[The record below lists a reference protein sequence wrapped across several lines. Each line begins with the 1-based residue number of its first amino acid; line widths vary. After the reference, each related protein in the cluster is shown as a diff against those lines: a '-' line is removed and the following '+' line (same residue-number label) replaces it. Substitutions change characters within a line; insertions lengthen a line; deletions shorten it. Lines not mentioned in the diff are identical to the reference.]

1 MAKKRELDFHLP
13 SADDLFST
21 QEERDDAK
29 LKRIYEIPLDEIDP
43 FPKHPF
49 KVKEDEDMKTLVD
62 SIKEFGIL
70 TPATVRRK
78 EDGRYELLSGHRRK
92 RACELAGLD
101 TLRCEVV
108 ELDKDAATI
117 FMVDSNLQRT
127 TILPSEKAFSYKMR
141 LDAMKRQGQRTDLTS
156 SPVATKLRSDE
167 VLANVVGEGK
177 DNIRRYIRLT
187 YLIPQLLEMV
197 DEGKI
202 ALRPAVEIS
211 YLPRD
216 MQESLVAAIHYED
229 STPSHAQAREL
240 RTLSEKGILTQDLIY
255 HMMGEEKPNQKDRFI
270 LKADRVKDLFP
281 KNLPIS
287 QREDYVERQWSTTQ
301 STVPEESVKRSGTRK
316 DRTASG
322 VLSYVLPHTPTLQT
336 TSNLPKKEKHLDN

>member
-1 MAKKRELDFHLP
+1 MVKKNELDFHLP

-21 QEERDDAK
+21 QEEREDAK
-29 LKRIYEIPLDEIDP
+29 LKRIYEISLDEIDP

-62 SIKEFGIL
+62 SIKEFGVL

-141 LDAMKRQGQRTDLTS
+141 LDAMKRQGQRADLTS
-156 SPVATKLRSDE
+156 MPVAEKLEGKAARSVTRLGKE
-167 VLANVVGEGK
+167 VGESG

-240 RTLSEKGILTQDLIY
+240 RALSDKGILTQDLIY
-255 HMMGEEKPNQKDRFI
+255 HMMGEEKPNQKDRFS
-270 LKADRVKDLFP
+270 LKADRVKELFP

-287 QREDYVERQWSTTQ
+287 QREDYV
-301 STVPEESVKRSGTRK
+301 VKAMEHYGRYL
-316 DRTASG
+316 A
-322 VLSYVLPHTPTLQT
+322 
-336 TSNLPKKEKHLDN
+336 KKERDRER

>member
-1 MAKKRELDFHLP
+1 MAKKNELDFHLP

-21 QEERDDAK
+21 QEEREDAK
-29 LKRIYEIPLDEIDP
+29 LKRIYEISLDEIDP

-62 SIKEFGIL
+62 SIKEFGVL

-156 SPVATKLRSDE
+156 DPLGPKLRTNEILASDVNE
-167 VLANVVGEGK
+167 SATQVK
-177 DNIRRYIRLT
+177 RYIRLT

-216 MQESLVAAIHYED
+216 MQESLVAAI
-229 STPSHAQAREL
+229 L
-240 RTLSEKGILTQDLIY
+240 RQE
-255 HMMGEEKPNQKDRFI
+255 N
-270 LKADRVKDLFP
+270 
-281 KNLPIS
+281 
-287 QREDYVERQWSTTQ
+287 
-301 STVPEESVKRSGTRK
+301 
-316 DRTASG
+316 
-322 VLSYVLPHTPTLQT
+322 
-336 TSNLPKKEKHLDN
+336 

>member
-1 MAKKRELDFHLP
+1 MAKKNELDFHLP

-21 QEERDDAK
+21 QAERDDAK

-49 KVKEDEDMKTLVD
+49 KVREDEDMKTLVD
-62 SIKEFGIL
+62 SIKEFGVL
-70 TPATVRRK
+70 TPATVRK
-78 EDGRYELLSGHRRK
+78 KKDGRYEMLSGHRRK

-141 LDAMKRQGQRTDLTS
+141 LDAMKRQGKRTDLTS
-156 SPVATKLRSDE
+156 VPSAQKLNGMTSRE
-167 VLANVVGEGK
+167 ILGREVGESQ
-177 DNIRRYIRLT
+177 DNVRRYIRLT
-187 YLIPQLLEMV
+187 YLIPQLLDMV

-216 MQESLVAAIHYED
+216 MQENLVAAINYED

-240 RTLSEKGILTQDLIY
+240 RTLNDKGILTQELIY
-255 HMMGEEKPNQKDRFI
+255 HMMGEEKPNQRDRVI
-270 LKADRVKDLFP
+270 LRSEKVKDLFP
-281 KNLPIS
+281 ENLPIS
-287 QREDYVERQWSTTQ
+287 QREDYVVKAMEHYAKYRARRARERDDG
-301 STVPEESVKRSGTRK
+301 R
-316 DRTASG
+316 
-322 VLSYVLPHTPTLQT
+322 
-336 TSNLPKKEKHLDN
+336 

>member
-1 MAKKRELDFHLP
+1 M
-13 SADDLFST
+13 
-21 QEERDDAK
+21 
-29 LKRIYEIPLDEIDP
+29 
-43 FPKHPF
+43 
-49 KVKEDEDMKTLVD
+49 
-62 SIKEFGIL
+62 
-70 TPATVRRK
+70 RRK

-141 LDAMKRQGQRTDLTS
+141 LDAMKRQAGRPPVNSAPVEQNFKGITS
-156 SPVATKLRSDE
+156 RDA
-167 VLANVVGEGK
+167 LAKELGESSEQ
-177 DNIRRYIRLT
+177 IRRYIRLT
-187 YLIPQLLEMV
+187 YLIPKLLEMV

-211 YLPRD
+211 YLPRN

-240 RTLSEKGILTQDLIY
+240 RALSDKGILTQDLIY

-270 LKADRVKDLFP
+270 LKADRVKELFP
-281 KNLPIS
+281 KNLPIY
-287 QREDYVERQWSTTQ
+287 QREDYVVKAMEHYAKYRARRER
-301 STVPEESVKRSGTRK
+301 E
-316 DRTASG
+316 
-322 VLSYVLPHTPTLQT
+322 
-336 TSNLPKKEKHLDN
+336 KER

>member
-1 MAKKRELDFHLP
+1 MAKKNELDFHLP

-21 QEERDDAK
+21 QEEREDAK
-29 LKRIYEIPLDEIDP
+29 LKRIYEISLDEIDP

-62 SIKEFGIL
+62 SIKEFGVL

-141 LDAMKRQGQRTDLTS
+141 LDAMKRQGQRADLTS
-156 SPVATKLRSDE
+156 MPVAEKLEGKAARSVTRLGKE
-167 VLANVVGEGK
+167 VGESG

-187 YLIPQLLEMV
+187 YLIPKLLEMV

-211 YLPRD
+211 YLPRN

-240 RTLSEKGILTQDLIY
+240 RALSDKGILTQDLIY

-270 LKADRVKDLFP
+270 LKADRVKELFP

-287 QREDYVERQWSTTQ
+287 QREDYVVKAMEHYAKYRARRER
-301 STVPEESVKRSGTRK
+301 E
-316 DRTASG
+316 
-322 VLSYVLPHTPTLQT
+322 
-336 TSNLPKKEKHLDN
+336 KER

>member
-1 MAKKRELDFHLP
+1 MAKKNELDFHLP

-21 QEERDDAK
+21 QEEREDAK
-29 LKRIYEIPLDEIDP
+29 LKRIYEISLDEIDP

-62 SIKEFGIL
+62 SIKEFGVL

-141 LDAMKRQGQRTDLTS
+141 LDAMKRQGKRADLTS
-156 SPVATKLRSDE
+156 LTSATSLRKSEEARDVIGKE
-167 VLANVVGEGK
+167 VGESRETVRK
-177 DNIRRYIRLT
+177 YIRLT

-240 RTLSEKGILTQDLIY
+240 RALSDKGILTQDLIY

-270 LKADRVKDLFP
+270 LKADRVKELFP

-287 QREDYVERQWSTTQ
+287 QREDYVVKAMEHYAKYRARRER
-301 STVPEESVKRSGTRK
+301 E
-316 DRTASG
+316 
-322 VLSYVLPHTPTLQT
+322 
-336 TSNLPKKEKHLDN
+336 KER

>member
-1 MAKKRELDFHLP
+1 MVKKNELDFHLP

-21 QEERDDAK
+21 QEEREDAK
-29 LKRIYEIPLDEIDP
+29 LKRIYEISLDEIDP

-62 SIKEFGIL
+62 SIKEFGVL

-141 LDAMKRQGQRTDLTS
+141 LDAMKRQGQRADLTS
-156 SPVATKLRSDE
+156 MPVAEKLEGKAARSVTRLGKE
-167 VLANVVGEGK
+167 VGESG

-240 RTLSEKGILTQDLIY
+240 RALSDKGILTQDLIY
-255 HMMGEEKPNQKDRFI
+255 HMMGEEKPNQKDRFS
-270 LKADRVKDLFP
+270 LKADRVKELFP

-287 QREDYVERQWSTTQ
+287 QREDYVVKAMEHYAKYRARRER
-301 STVPEESVKRSGTRK
+301 E
-316 DRTASG
+316 
-322 VLSYVLPHTPTLQT
+322 
-336 TSNLPKKEKHLDN
+336 KER

>member
-1 MAKKRELDFHLP
+1 MAKKNELDFHLP

-21 QEERDDAK
+21 QEEREDAK
-29 LKRIYEIPLDEIDP
+29 LKRIYEISLDEIDP

-62 SIKEFGIL
+62 SIKKFGVL

-141 LDAMKRQGQRTDLTS
+141 YDAMKRQAGARTDLTGDPLEPRLKTS
-156 SPVATKLRSDE
+156 QL
-167 VLANVVGEGK
+167 LALETSESASQIK
-177 DNIRRYIRLT
+177 RYIRLT
-187 YLIPQLLEMV
+187 YLIPKLLEMV

-211 YLPRD
+211 YLPRN

-240 RTLSEKGILTQDLIY
+240 RALSDKGILTQDLIY

-270 LKADRVKDLFP
+270 LKADRVKELFP

-287 QREDYVERQWSTTQ
+287 QREDYVVKAMEHYAKYRARRER
-301 STVPEESVKRSGTRK
+301 E
-316 DRTASG
+316 
-322 VLSYVLPHTPTLQT
+322 
-336 TSNLPKKEKHLDN
+336 KER

>member
-1 MAKKRELDFHLP
+1 MAKKNELDFHLP

-21 QEERDDAK
+21 QEEREDAK
-29 LKRIYEIPLDEIDP
+29 LKRIYEISLDEIDP

-62 SIKEFGIL
+62 SIKEFGVL

-141 LDAMKRQGQRTDLTS
+141 LDAMKRQGQRADLTS
-156 SPVATKLRSDE
+156 MPVAEKLEGKAARSVTRLGKE
-167 VLANVVGEGK
+167 VGESG

-211 YLPRD
+211 YLPRN

-240 RTLSEKGILTQDLIY
+240 RALSDKGILTQDLIY

-270 LKADRVKDLFP
+270 LKADRVKELFP

-287 QREDYVERQWSTTQ
+287 QREDYVVKAMEHYAKYRARRER
-301 STVPEESVKRSGTRK
+301 E
-316 DRTASG
+316 
-322 VLSYVLPHTPTLQT
+322 
-336 TSNLPKKEKHLDN
+336 KER

>member
-1 MAKKRELDFHLP
+1 MAKKNELDFHLP

-21 QEERDDAK
+21 QEEREDAK
-29 LKRIYEIPLDEIDP
+29 LKRIYEISLDEIDP

-62 SIKEFGIL
+62 SIKEFRVL

-141 LDAMKRQGQRTDLTS
+141 YDAMKRQAGARTDLTGDPLEPRLKTS
-156 SPVATKLRSDE
+156 QL
-167 VLANVVGEGK
+167 LALETSESASQIK
-177 DNIRRYIRLT
+177 RYIRLT

-240 RTLSEKGILTQDLIY
+240 RALSDKGILTQDLIY

-270 LKADRVKDLFP
+270 LKADRVKELFP

-287 QREDYVERQWSTTQ
+287 QREDYVVKAMEHYAKYRARRER
-301 STVPEESVKRSGTRK
+301 ERER
-316 DRTASG
+316 
-322 VLSYVLPHTPTLQT
+322 
-336 TSNLPKKEKHLDN
+336 

>member
-1 MAKKRELDFHLP
+1 MAKKNELDFHLP

-21 QEERDDAK
+21 QEEREDAK
-29 LKRIYEIPLDEIDP
+29 LKRIYEISLDEIDP

-62 SIKEFGIL
+62 SIKEFGVL

-141 LDAMKRQGQRTDLTS
+141 LDAMKRQGKRADLTS
-156 SPVATKLRSDE
+156 LTSATSLRKSEEARDVIGKE
-167 VLANVVGEGK
+167 VGESRETVRK
-177 DNIRRYIRLT
+177 YIRLT

-240 RTLSEKGILTQDLIY
+240 RALSDKGILTQDLIY

-287 QREDYVERQWSTTQ
+287 QREDYVVKAMEHYAKYRARRER
-301 STVPEESVKRSGTRK
+301 E
-316 DRTASG
+316 
-322 VLSYVLPHTPTLQT
+322 
-336 TSNLPKKEKHLDN
+336 KER

>member
-1 MAKKRELDFHLP
+1 MAKKNELDFHLP

-21 QEERDDAK
+21 QEEREDAK
-29 LKRIYEIPLDEIDP
+29 LKRIYEISLDEIDP

-62 SIKEFGIL
+62 SIKEFGVL
-70 TPATVRRK
+70 TPATVRKK

-141 LDAMKRQGQRTDLTS
+141 LDAMKRQAGRPSVNSAPVEQNFKGITS
-156 SPVATKLRSDE
+156 RDA
-167 VLANVVGEGK
+167 LAKELGESSEQ
-177 DNIRRYIRLT
+177 IRRYIRLT

-240 RTLSEKGILTQDLIY
+240 RALSDKGILTQDLIY

-287 QREDYVERQWSTTQ
+287 QREDYVVKAMEHYAKYRARRER
-301 STVPEESVKRSGTRK
+301 E
-316 DRTASG
+316 
-322 VLSYVLPHTPTLQT
+322 
-336 TSNLPKKEKHLDN
+336 KER

>member
-1 MAKKRELDFHLP
+1 MAKKNELDFHLP

-21 QEERDDAK
+21 QAERDDAK

-49 KVKEDEDMKTLVD
+49 KVREDEDMKTLVD
-62 SIKEFGIL
+62 SIKEFGVL
-70 TPATVRRK
+70 TPATVRKK
-78 EDGRYELLSGHRRK
+78 EDGRYEMLSGHRRK

-141 LDAMKRQGQRTDLTS
+141 LDAMKRQGKRTDLTS
-156 SPVATKLRSDE
+156 CPVGTKLESARSD
-167 VLANVVGEGK
+167 VILANEVNESARQVQ
-177 DNIRRYIRLT
+177 RYIRLT
-187 YLIPQLLEMV
+187 YLIPQLLDMV

-216 MQESLVAAIHYED
+216 MQENLVAAINYED

-240 RTLSEKGILTQDLIY
+240 RTLNDKGILTQELIY
-255 HMMGEEKPNQKDRFI
+255 HMMGEEKPNQR
-270 LKADRVKDLFP
+270 DRVILRSEKVKNLFP
-281 KNLPIS
+281 ENLPIS
-287 QREDYVERQWSTTQ
+287 QREDYVVKAMEHYAKYRARRARERDDG
-301 STVPEESVKRSGTRK
+301 R
-316 DRTASG
+316 
-322 VLSYVLPHTPTLQT
+322 
-336 TSNLPKKEKHLDN
+336 

>member
-1 MAKKRELDFHLP
+1 MAKKNELDFHLP

-21 QEERDDAK
+21 QEEREDAK
-29 LKRIYEIPLDEIDP
+29 LKRIYEISLDEIDP

-62 SIKEFGIL
+62 SIKEFGVL

-141 LDAMKRQGQRTDLTS
+141 LDAMKRQGQRTDITS
-156 SPVATKLRSDE
+156 TPVVSKFRSNESLGD
-167 VLANVVGEGK
+167 VVGESREQ
-177 DNIRRYIRLT
+177 IRRYIRLT

-240 RTLSEKGILTQDLIY
+240 RALSDKGILTQDLIY

-287 QREDYVERQWSTTQ
+287 QREDYVVKAMEHYAKYRARRER
-301 STVPEESVKRSGTRK
+301 E
-316 DRTASG
+316 
-322 VLSYVLPHTPTLQT
+322 
-336 TSNLPKKEKHLDN
+336 KER

>member
-1 MAKKRELDFHLP
+1 MAKKNELDFHLP

-21 QEERDDAK
+21 QEEREDAK
-29 LKRIYEIPLDEIDP
+29 LKRIYEISLDEIDP

-62 SIKEFGIL
+62 SIKEFGVL

-141 LDAMKRQGQRTDLTS
+141 LDAMKRQGKRADLTS
-156 SPVATKLRSDE
+156 LTSATSLRKSEEARDVIGKE
-167 VLANVVGEGK
+167 FGESRETVRK
-177 DNIRRYIRLT
+177 YIRLT

-240 RTLSEKGILTQDLIY
+240 RALSDKGILTQDLIY
-255 HMMGEEKPNQKDRFI
+255 HMMGEENPNQKDRFI
-270 LKADRVKDLFP
+270 LKADRVKNLFP

-287 QREDYVERQWSTTQ
+287 QREDYVVKAMEHYAKYRARRER
-301 STVPEESVKRSGTRK
+301 E
-316 DRTASG
+316 
-322 VLSYVLPHTPTLQT
+322 
-336 TSNLPKKEKHLDN
+336 KER

>member
-1 MAKKRELDFHLP
+1 MVKKNELDFHLP

-21 QEERDDAK
+21 QEEREDAK
-29 LKRIYEIPLDEIDP
+29 LKRIYEISLDEIDP

-62 SIKEFGIL
+62 SIKEFGVL

-117 FMVDSNLQRT
+117 YMVDSNLQRT

-141 LDAMKRQGQRTDLTS
+141 LDAMKRQGQRADLTS
-156 SPVATKLRSDE
+156 MPVAEKLEGKAARSVTRLGKE
-167 VLANVVGEGK
+167 VGESG

-187 YLIPQLLEMV
+187 YLIPKLLEMV

-211 YLPRD
+211 YLPRN

-240 RTLSEKGILTQDLIY
+240 RALSDKGILTQDLIY

-270 LKADRVKDLFP
+270 LKADRVKELFP

-287 QREDYVERQWSTTQ
+287 QREDYVVKAMEHYAKYRARRER
-301 STVPEESVKRSGTRK
+301 E
-316 DRTASG
+316 
-322 VLSYVLPHTPTLQT
+322 
-336 TSNLPKKEKHLDN
+336 KER

>member
-1 MAKKRELDFHLP
+1 MAKKNELDFHLP

-21 QEERDDAK
+21 QEEREDAK
-29 LKRIYEIPLDEIDP
+29 LKRIYEISLDEIDP

-62 SIKEFGIL
+62 SIKEFGVL

-117 FMVDSNLQRT
+117 YMVDSNLQRT

-141 LDAMKRQGQRTDLTS
+141 LDAMKRQGQRADLTS
-156 SPVATKLRSDE
+156 MPVAEKLEGKAARSVTRLGKE
-167 VLANVVGEGK
+167 VGESG

-240 RTLSEKGILTQDLIY
+240 RALSDKGILTQDLIY
-255 HMMGEEKPNQKDRFI
+255 HMMGEEKPNQKDRFS
-270 LKADRVKDLFP
+270 LKADRVKELFP

-287 QREDYVERQWSTTQ
+287 QREDYVVKAMEHYAKYRARRER
-301 STVPEESVKRSGTRK
+301 E
-316 DRTASG
+316 
-322 VLSYVLPHTPTLQT
+322 
-336 TSNLPKKEKHLDN
+336 KER

>member
-1 MAKKRELDFHLP
+1 M
-13 SADDLFST
+13 
-21 QEERDDAK
+21 
-29 LKRIYEIPLDEIDP
+29 
-43 FPKHPF
+43 
-49 KVKEDEDMKTLVD
+49 
-62 SIKEFGIL
+62 
-70 TPATVRRK
+70 RRK

-141 LDAMKRQGQRTDLTS
+141 LDAMKRQAGRPAENGAPLEPHLLQGKSRDILS
-156 SPVATKLRSDE
+156 QD
-167 VLANVVGEGK
+167 VGESREQ
-177 DNIRRYIRLT
+177 IRRYIRLT
-187 YLIPQLLEMV
+187 YLIPKLLEMV

-240 RTLSEKGILTQDLIY
+240 RALSDKGILTQDLIY

-270 LKADRVKDLFP
+270 LKADRVKELFP

-287 QREDYVERQWSTTQ
+287 QREDYVVKAMEHYAKYRARRER
-301 STVPEESVKRSGTRK
+301 E
-316 DRTASG
+316 
-322 VLSYVLPHTPTLQT
+322 
-336 TSNLPKKEKHLDN
+336 KER

>member
-1 MAKKRELDFHLP
+1 MVKKNELDFHLP

-21 QEERDDAK
+21 QEEREDAK
-29 LKRIYEIPLDEIDP
+29 LKRIYEISLDEIDP

-62 SIKEFGIL
+62 SIKEFGVL

-141 LDAMKRQGQRTDLTS
+141 LDAMKRQGQRADLTS
-156 SPVATKLRSDE
+156 MPVAEKLEGKAARSVTRLGKE
-167 VLANVVGEGK
+167 VGESG

-187 YLIPQLLEMV
+187 YLIPKLLEMV

-211 YLPRD
+211 YLPRN

-240 RTLSEKGILTQDLIY
+240 RALSDKGILTQDLIY

-270 LKADRVKDLFP
+270 LKADRVKELFP

-287 QREDYVERQWSTTQ
+287 QREDYVVKAMEHYAKYRARRER
-301 STVPEESVKRSGTRK
+301 E
-316 DRTASG
+316 
-322 VLSYVLPHTPTLQT
+322 
-336 TSNLPKKEKHLDN
+336 KER

>member
-1 MAKKRELDFHLP
+1 MVKKNELDFHLP

-21 QEERDDAK
+21 QEEREDAK
-29 LKRIYEIPLDEIDP
+29 LKRIYEISLDEIDP

-62 SIKEFGIL
+62 SIKEFGVL

-141 LDAMKRQGQRTDLTS
+141 LDAMKRQGQRADLTS
-156 SPVATKLRSDE
+156 MPVAEKLEGKAARSVTRLGKE
-167 VLANVVGEGK
+167 VGESG

-216 MQESLVAAIHYED
+216 MQESLVAVIHYED

-240 RTLSEKGILTQDLIY
+240 RALSDKGILTQDLIY
-255 HMMGEEKPNQKDRFI
+255 HMMGEEKPNQKDRFS
-270 LKADRVKDLFP
+270 LKADRVKELFP

-287 QREDYVERQWSTTQ
+287 QREDYVVKAMEHYAKYRARRER
-301 STVPEESVKRSGTRK
+301 E
-316 DRTASG
+316 
-322 VLSYVLPHTPTLQT
+322 
-336 TSNLPKKEKHLDN
+336 KER

>member
-1 MAKKRELDFHLP
+1 MVYRL
-13 SADDLFST
+13 
-21 QEERDDAK
+21 
-29 LKRIYEIPLDEIDP
+29 
-43 FPKHPF
+43 
-49 KVKEDEDMKTLVD
+49 
-62 SIKEFGIL
+62 
-70 TPATVRRK
+70 RK

-141 LDAMKRQGQRTDLTS
+141 LDAMKRQVGRPVKNA
-156 SPVATKLRSDE
+156 SPVATNFGRADTE
-167 VLANVVGEGK
+167 LASQVGESK

-187 YLIPQLLEMV
+187 YLIPKLLEMV

-240 RTLSEKGILTQDLIY
+240 RALSDKGILTQDLIY

-270 LKADRVKDLFP
+270 LKADRVKELFP

-287 QREDYVERQWSTTQ
+287 QREDYVVKAMEHYAKYRARRER
-301 STVPEESVKRSGTRK
+301 ERER
-316 DRTASG
+316 
-322 VLSYVLPHTPTLQT
+322 
-336 TSNLPKKEKHLDN
+336 

>member
-1 MAKKRELDFHLP
+1 MAKKNELDFHLP

-21 QEERDDAK
+21 QEEREDAK
-29 LKRIYEIPLDEIDP
+29 LKRIYEISLDEIDP

-62 SIKEFGIL
+62 SIKEFGVL

-141 LDAMKRQGQRTDLTS
+141 LDAMKRQGQRTDITS
-156 SPVATKLRSDE
+156 TPVVSKFRSNESLGD
-167 VLANVVGEGK
+167 VVGESREQ
-177 DNIRRYIRLT
+177 IRRYIRLT

-240 RTLSEKGILTQDLIY
+240 RALSDKGILTQDLIY

-270 LKADRVKDLFP
+270 LKADRVKELFP

-287 QREDYVERQWSTTQ
+287 QREDYVVKAMEHYAKYRARRER
-301 STVPEESVKRSGTRK
+301 ERER
-316 DRTASG
+316 
-322 VLSYVLPHTPTLQT
+322 
-336 TSNLPKKEKHLDN
+336 

>member
-1 MAKKRELDFHLP
+1 MAKKNELDFHLP

-21 QEERDDAK
+21 QEEREDAK
-29 LKRIYEIPLDEIDP
+29 LKRIYEISLDEIDP

-62 SIKEFGIL
+62 SIKEFGVL

-216 MQESLVAAIHYED
+216 MQESL
-229 STPSHAQAREL
+229 L
-240 RTLSEKGILTQDLIY
+240 
-255 HMMGEEKPNQKDRFI
+255 
-270 LKADRVKDLFP
+270 
-281 KNLPIS
+281 
-287 QREDYVERQWSTTQ
+287 
-301 STVPEESVKRSGTRK
+301 
-316 DRTASG
+316 
-322 VLSYVLPHTPTLQT
+322 
-336 TSNLPKKEKHLDN
+336 

>member
-1 MAKKRELDFHLP
+1 MAKKNELDFHLP

-21 QEERDDAK
+21 QEEREDAK
-29 LKRIYEIPLDEIDP
+29 LKRIYEISLDEIDP

-62 SIKEFGIL
+62 SIKEFGVL

-141 LDAMKRQGQRTDLTS
+141 LDAMKRQGQRADLTS
-156 SPVATKLRSDE
+156 MPVAEKLEGKAARSVTRLGKE
-167 VLANVVGEGK
+167 VGESG

-187 YLIPQLLEMV
+187 SLIPKLLEMV
-197 DEGKI
+197 DEGQI

-211 YLPRD
+211 YLPRN

-240 RTLSEKGILTQDLIY
+240 RALSDKGILTQDLIY

-270 LKADRVKDLFP
+270 LKADRVKELFP

-287 QREDYVERQWSTTQ
+287 QREDYVVKAMEHYAKYRARRER
-301 STVPEESVKRSGTRK
+301 E
-316 DRTASG
+316 
-322 VLSYVLPHTPTLQT
+322 
-336 TSNLPKKEKHLDN
+336 KER

>member
-1 MAKKRELDFHLP
+1 MAKGNGLNFHLP

-21 QEERDDAK
+21 EAEREDAK
-29 LKRIYEIPLDEIDP
+29 LKRIYDIPLDQIDD

-49 KVKEDEDMKTLVD
+49 QVNEDDDMRALVD
-62 SIKEFGIL
+62 SIKENGIL
-70 TPATVRRK
+70 TPATVRLK
-78 EDGRYELLSGHRRK
+78 EDGRYEMLSGHRRK
-92 RACELAGLD
+92 RACELAGMT
-101 TLRCEVV
+101 TLRCEIV

-141 LDAMKRQGQRTDLTS
+141 LDAMKRQAGRPAENGAPMVPHLLQGKSRDILS
-156 SPVATKLRSDE
+156 QD
-167 VLANVVGEGK
+167 VGESREQ
-177 DNIRRYIRLT
+177 IRRYIRLT

-211 YLPRD
+211 YLPRN

-240 RTLSEKGILTQDLIY
+240 RALSDKGILTQDLIY

-270 LKADRVKDLFP
+270 LKADRVKELFP

-287 QREDYVERQWSTTQ
+287 QREDYVVKAMEHYAKYRARRER
-301 STVPEESVKRSGTRK
+301 E
-316 DRTASG
+316 
-322 VLSYVLPHTPTLQT
+322 
-336 TSNLPKKEKHLDN
+336 KER

>member
-1 MAKKRELDFHLP
+1 MAKKNELDFHLP

-21 QEERDDAK
+21 QEEREDAK
-29 LKRIYEIPLDEIDP
+29 LKRIYEISLDEIDP

-62 SIKEFGIL
+62 SIKEFGVL

-141 LDAMKRQGQRTDLTS
+141 LDAMKRQGQRADLTS
-156 SPVATKLRSDE
+156 MPVAEKLEGKAARSVTRLGKE
-167 VLANVVGEGK
+167 VGESG

-240 RTLSEKGILTQDLIY
+240 RALSDKGILTQDLIY

-270 LKADRVKDLFP
+270 LKADRVKELFP

-287 QREDYVERQWSTTQ
+287 QREDYVVKAMEHYAKYRARRER
-301 STVPEESVKRSGTRK
+301 E
-316 DRTASG
+316 
-322 VLSYVLPHTPTLQT
+322 
-336 TSNLPKKEKHLDN
+336 KER

>member
-1 MAKKRELDFHLP
+1 MVKKNELDFHLP

-21 QEERDDAK
+21 QEEREDAK
-29 LKRIYEIPLDEIDP
+29 LKRIYEISLDEIDP

-62 SIKEFGIL
+62 SIKEFGVL

-141 LDAMKRQGQRTDLTS
+141 LDAMKRQGQRADLTS
-156 SPVATKLRSDE
+156 MPVAEKLEGKAARSVTRLGKE
-167 VLANVVGEGK
+167 VGESG

-187 YLIPQLLEMV
+187 YLIPKLLEMV

-211 YLPRD
+211 YLPRN

-240 RTLSEKGILTQDLIY
+240 RALSDKGILTQDLIY
-255 HMMGEEKPNQKDRFI
+255 HMMGEEKPNQKDRFS
-270 LKADRVKDLFP
+270 LKADRVKELFP

-287 QREDYVERQWSTTQ
+287 QREDYVVKAMEHYAKYRARRER
-301 STVPEESVKRSGTRK
+301 E
-316 DRTASG
+316 
-322 VLSYVLPHTPTLQT
+322 
-336 TSNLPKKEKHLDN
+336 KER

>member
-1 MAKKRELDFHLP
+1 MAKKNELDFHLP

-21 QEERDDAK
+21 QEEREDAK
-29 LKRIYEIPLDEIDP
+29 LKRIYEISLDEIDP

-62 SIKEFGIL
+62 SIKEFGVL

-141 LDAMKRQGQRTDLTS
+141 LDAMKRQGQRTDITS
-156 SPVATKLRSDE
+156 TPVVSKFRSNESLGD
-167 VLANVVGEGK
+167 VVGESREQ
-177 DNIRRYIRLT
+177 IRRYIRLT

-240 RTLSEKGILTQDLIY
+240 RALSDKGILTQDLIY

-270 LKADRVKDLFP
+270 LKADRVKELFP

-287 QREDYVERQWSTTQ
+287 QREDYVVKAMEHYAKYRARRER
-301 STVPEESVKRSGTRK
+301 E
-316 DRTASG
+316 
-322 VLSYVLPHTPTLQT
+322 
-336 TSNLPKKEKHLDN
+336 KER

>member
-1 MAKKRELDFHLP
+1 MAKKNELDFHLP

-21 QEERDDAK
+21 QEEREDAK

-49 KVKEDEDMKTLVD
+49 KVNEDEDMRTLVD

-78 EDGRYELLSGHRRK
+78 EDGRYEMLSGHRRK
-92 RACELAGLD
+92 RACELAGLSS
-101 TLRCEVV
+101 LRCEVV
-108 ELDKDAATI
+108 ELDKDSAII

-141 LDAMKRQGQRTDLTS
+141 LDAMKRQGQRTDLTCA
-156 SPVATKLRSDE
+156 PTEHKLQGEKSRDI
-167 VLANVVGEGK
+167 LAREVGESK
-177 DNIRRYIRLT
+177 DTVRRYIRLT
-187 YLIPQLLEMV
+187 NLIPQLLDMV

-216 MQESLVAAIHYED
+216 MQENLIAAIHYED

-240 RTLSEKGILTQDLIY
+240 RALSDKGLLTQELIY
-255 HMMGEEKPNQKDRFI
+255 HMIGEEKPNQKDRFI
-270 LKADRVKDLFP
+270 LKADKVRDLFP
-281 KNLPIS
+281 KNLPVS
-287 QREDYVERQWSTTQ
+287 KREDYIVKAMEHYAKYRARRER
-301 STVPEESVKRSGTRK
+301 
-316 DRTASG
+316 A
-322 VLSYVLPHTPTLQT
+322 
-336 TSNLPKKEKHLDN
+336 KER

>member
-1 MAKKRELDFHLP
+1 MVKKNELDFHLP

-21 QEERDDAK
+21 QEEREDAK
-29 LKRIYEIPLDEIDP
+29 LKRIYEISLDEIDP

-62 SIKEFGIL
+62 SIKEFGVL

-141 LDAMKRQGQRTDLTS
+141 LDAMKRQGQRADLTS
-156 SPVATKLRSDE
+156 MPVAEKLEGKAARSVTRLGKE
-167 VLANVVGEGK
+167 VGESG

-187 YLIPQLLEMV
+187 YLIPKLLEML

-211 YLPRD
+211 YLPRN

-240 RTLSEKGILTQDLIY
+240 RALSDKGILTQDLIY
-255 HMMGEEKPNQKDRFI
+255 HMMGEEKPNQKDRFS
-270 LKADRVKDLFP
+270 LKADRVKELFP

-287 QREDYVERQWSTTQ
+287 QREDYVVKAMEHYAKYRARRER
-301 STVPEESVKRSGTRK
+301 E
-316 DRTASG
+316 
-322 VLSYVLPHTPTLQT
+322 
-336 TSNLPKKEKHLDN
+336 KER

>member
-1 MAKKRELDFHLP
+1 MVKKNELDFHLP

-21 QEERDDAK
+21 QEEREDAK
-29 LKRIYEIPLDEIDP
+29 LKRIYEISLDEIDP

-62 SIKEFGIL
+62 SIKEFGVL

-141 LDAMKRQGQRTDLTS
+141 LDAMKRQGQRADLTS
-156 SPVATKLRSDE
+156 MPVAEKL
-167 VLANVVGEGK
+167 EGK
-177 DNIRRYIRLT
+177 
-187 YLIPQLLEMV
+187 
-197 DEGKI
+197 
-202 ALRPAVEIS
+202 
-211 YLPRD
+211 
-216 MQESLVAAIHYED
+216 AA
-229 STPSHAQAREL
+229 R
-240 RTLSEKGILTQDLIY
+240 
-255 HMMGEEKPNQKDRFI
+255 
-270 LKADRVKDLFP
+270 
-281 KNLPIS
+281 
-287 QREDYVERQWSTTQ
+287 
-301 STVPEESVKRSGTRK
+301 SVTR
-316 DRTASG
+316 
-322 VLSYVLPHTPTLQT
+322 
-336 TSNLPKKEKHLDN
+336 